1 MLFVNN
7 VYSQSKGTSQLT
19 LPQAWHKAE
28 EKNRQIEITR
38 KAVSI
43 ADEEI
48 KDSKMERLPEIGL
61 LGSIEKA
68 TNMPIYENGIF
79 SPHTQQHEIIHTL
92 YRAGADFYL
101 NIYNGNKLNL
111 KIEENKLLYQ
121 ITRIHDHETASA
133 IRYQTAMLYLDL
145 QKSLVFQ
152 KLIVED
158 ISDQDK
164 QLLEIKA
171 LQKNGVV
178 LKSDV
183 LRVELDLSRR
193 KMALV
198 TIKNDILIAMQK
210 LNIIIGD
217 PDESI
222 IIPTDFDLVDKSGE
236 NYERYLTQALA
247 HSFSYHISEKHTEVS
262 KVHLDQVKAN
272 YRPKVGLYGD
282 FSYANPQIFLFP
294 YNPAWYSL
302 GIAGIRV
309 TMPISQLYHNIHKVR
324 AAKLEFEKE
333 EIAHKDTEDKVR
345 QQVREAYLRYQES
358 LVQIHVAEANVAHA
372 EENARIIKNTYF
384 NQTSLITDL
393 LDADVQLLQTHFELA
408 AARIMAQNKY
418 YLLQNITGVL

>member
-1 MLFVNN
+1 MLSVNN
-7 VYSQSKGTSQLT
+7 IYSQSKDSSQLT
-19 LPQAWHKAE
+19 LPQAWRKAE
-28 EKNRQIEITR
+28 ENSRQIEITR
-38 KAVSI
+38 KTSSI

-48 KDSKMERLPEIGL
+48 KDAKMERLPEVGL
-61 LGSIEKA
+61 LGSVEKA
-68 TNMPIYENGIF
+68 TNMPIYENGLF
-79 SPHTQQHEIIHTL
+79 SSHTQQHEIIHTL
-92 YRAGADFYL
+92 YKAGADFYL

-121 ITRIHDHETASA
+121 ISVIRNNEMVSA
-133 IRYQTAMLYLDL
+133 IRYKTAALYLDL
-145 QKSLVFQ
+145 QKSLIFR
-152 KLIVED
+152 KLIVKD
-158 ISDQDK
+158 IADQDK

-198 TIKNDILIAMQK
+198 TIQNDILIAMQK
-210 LNIIIGD
+210 LNIIIGE
-217 PDESI
+217 PDERI
-222 IIPTDFDLVDKSGE
+222 VTPTAFDAVDQPE
-236 NYERYLTQALA
+236 LTYEKYLAEA
-247 HSFSYHISEKHTEVS
+247 MEHSFSYHTSEMQTEVS
-262 KVHLDQVKAN
+262 KVHLSQVKAN

-302 GIAGIRV
+302 GVAGIRV
-309 TMPISQLYHNIHKVR
+309 TMPLSQLYHNIHKVS
-324 AAKLEFEKE
+324 AAKLELEKE
-333 EIAHKDTEDKVR
+333 ETTHKDTEDKVR
-345 QQVREAYLRYQES
+345 QQVREAYLRYKES
-358 LVQIHVAEANVAHA
+358 LIQIDVAVANVAHA

-393 LDADVQLLQTHFELA
+393 LDADVQLLQTRFELA
-408 AARIMAQNKY
+408 ATRIMAQNKY